1 MSVSAAS
8 NVSSVL
14 DGFWLIILFI
24 LGHVF
29 LSVCTS
35 GYLWWHARHRCE
47 FHLAECCIPISLV
60 EFCSGIQLDYLELIF
75 RSCFYALVGRVR
87 AVSRLGLFILH
98 YFQGVLYPMSPE
110 LQCSP
115 SVLVGTGTVLSYM
128 CSIWHCSSHP
138 PGWASPTPW
147 AVSLHSHTEAFCWA
161 LGRASCGF
169 LESSQDNSLLSG
181 PLSCRFYLPWCSLTL
196 HSVPMTPKKSLSG
209 STSFPPL
216 CAVTGALL

>member
-1 MSVSAAS
+1 MSVPAAS

-35 GYLWWHARHRCE
+35 GSLWWHARHRCE
-47 FHLAECCIPISLV
+47 FHLAECCSPISLI

-75 RSCFYALVGRVR
+75 WV
-87 AVSRLGLFILH
+87 LFQFSGSGCSFSIT
-98 YFQGVLYPMSPE
+98 FRVLYPVSPE

-115 SVLVGTGTVLSYM
+115 SVWWEQALSSAV
-128 CSIWHCSSHP
+128 CKHLALFLPSSWMGLP
-138 PGWASPTPW
+138 PPW
-147 AVSLHSHTEAFCWA
+147 AVSLHSRTEEHFA
-161 LGRASCGF
+161 
-169 LESSQDNSLLSG
+169 ELSVG
-181 PLSCRFYLPWCSLTL
+181 PLAGFRRALSSALSSLVPCPADSICPGVPWLS
-196 HSVPMTPKKSLSG
+196 TPFPRLKKSLSG

-216 CAVTGALL
+216 CAVTWTLL